1 MRYLIIALLFVSVSA
16 FGQKNRYKAP
26 GTAYTT
32 GTPNFVPVRGTEGEV
47 AIDSLTGKWWQY
59 SYQENAWKH
68 LGYWVTE
75 TGTSGAPTY
84 TPNKV
89 TSPLAINNGDSL
101 YHYRAGSWRLVSG
114 GGGGSSEG
122 GGIYGPSDTVTY
134 QHNAV
139 VDSGLTFSSAEDTA
153 YLNILMA
160 PGTFGTGAYFNAD
173 SIRLRKYDLAG
184 SNEIR
189 LNTSGITLLTTS
201 PDRVTIQGTD
211 SRYAADYRATY
222 NDRSLIDKE
231 YADDMYLQGVDTF
244 SVSNDTLYL
253 SLSGDSLPAYFVVLP
268 AGSGSDN
275 QTLSIDSTTVGNIE
289 RFAVSISNGNTVRFD
304 VQQDQTVVLNEG
316 YGINN
321 SGTYPNFTIAAD
333 TTELATVNDINIIQ
347 AADDIPANQVAYGT
361 GTGITSSHR
370 VRVYPTGG
378 PYDGEILAISGSSMP
393 GTIGILLDS
402 MTSNDAAIYGRN
414 VSNAT
419 NQWKAFKFETY
430 GGNVTDVIGEL
441 LSNNAN
447 VSSDAIFSLR
457 TSSSGGDPFVSF
469 GVGGPNIWAIGLDNS
484 DSDKMKFTYGSGVNP
499 GSGGVTGMEINT
511 SGNVGIGGGAVT
523 AKALTVT
530 GVLRV
535 TGGTGS
541 PTAILGRDASGDL
554 NNVTI
559 GTGLSLSS
567 GTLSTTGVTLTDGDK
582 GDIDVTSSGTVWTV
596 DTSAITLINM
606 ASNSVDSTKIATGAI
621 SVTDI
626 GQHGASSGQVLK
638 WNGTQWMPDTD
649 NNTQQEAWA
658 TNTLASP
665 DYSPTIQEPI
675 YHNGQVL
682 IKADDPVLTYQSN
695 PSGETSSVDSVSL
708 YIKHSNPNS
717 GRTPAIVVRG
727 YETGIMSPFQWVLD
741 SLIAPG
747 AAPFSLYTNYN
758 VAASAST
765 DLGGDNTVG
774 GMMWNI
780 TPQGN
785 LIRNELPG
793 AILQF
798 EQNYKTNS
806 LAPRG
811 DQEFWLGF
819 KAIGNYNTYRPF
831 YFTAS
836 RDSNAYSVASIAG
849 NTHYFSLG
857 GTSSTLNKGVWTTP
871 VFKMQNPTTNG
882 AFALEVLANGTGQS
896 RIRMHNPNT
905 PGTLDVLG
913 LSTAGNYINF
923 GGGSGTDVKLNTDV
937 FSFDYPNMGNAI
949 ISSRFNVG
957 SANDTIN
964 FGWDP
969 TRFGS
974 PSYTSFQSV
983 RFFLPSSGAIFLGN
997 WGNDLSNFSA
1007 IGKINSDFYIH
1018 STSVAATGSP
1028 SFGIDQT
1035 SGNVGIKKR
1044 LDQIGSGNALQVNGH
1059 IGIENTGTANELRF
1073 YEPSGY
1079 GTHYTAFIAAA
1090 QPTNYTYILP
1100 VDTATN
1106 GQVLTWNTGGQLSW
1120 ESAGTGTNIYNTDG
1134 NVKDGGTVVDV
1145 SGNDP
1150 IIFNLDASSTET
1162 NTMTRYYVDLT
1173 GDDLYTHFTQY
1184 VTPQD
1189 SLYITSFDSGIS
1201 IDYEGTPASGVG
1213 FTISSNTIMNLT
1225 ADSILVQTLPTRTT
1239 LPFVVGLQ
1247 NNTLSKIEGTADGQV
1262 LVWDETNGGFWEI
1275 GTSSGGVSDGDKGDI
1290 DVTSGGTVWT
1300 VDTSAI
1306 TSLKILDGT
1315 IANADLASGV
1325 GGIYKGDGTLPAGT
1339 TNALLPASGIFR
1351 LEYDGANAGLIVDDI
1366 NSATTIFS
1374 KDGTQFFSADNT
1386 QSIIG
1391 SGTSKMEY
1399 IDGVL
1404 RMYDSDATHR
1414 ISIQTPATGSLTANY
1429 TLTLPVD
1436 DGADNQFLK
1445 TDGSGNTSWA
1455 TIVMPPGT
1463 ENIESSAFTA
1473 LKGIINQVDC
1483 SAGTITVTPPA
1494 SPVIGDRFS
1503 LTDATA
1509 SAGTN
1514 NITVDF
1520 DTANQNLYGIQQNY
1534 IINVDG
1540 GYVEFIYMGATTGW
1554 IATK

>member
-1 MRYLIIALLFVSVSA
+1 MRYLIIALLFLSVSA

-114 GGGGSSEG
+114 GAGGSSEG

-222 NDRSLIDKE
+222 NDRSHIDKG
-231 YADDMYLQGVDTF
+231 YADDTYLQGIDTF
-244 SVSNDTLYL
+244 SVSNDTLFL
-253 SLSGDSLPAYFVVLP
+253 SLSRDSVPASFVVLP

-304 VQQDQTVVLNEG
+304 VNQDQTVVLNEG

-333 TTELATVNDINIIQ
+333 TTELATVNDISGFFAQGGNSFGATAVLGTNDENPLNFETNNVERLSVTGGATTGGDFTFTNINSNTNTVQNVFTIRNNTTSTPSTGFGSSVVFQ
-347 AADDIPANQVAYGT
+347 AESSTTDNQNMGSITSKWSNASHSSRTGEFGISLGSAGSLLEVLNLNFSDDAQGSLKIGTSNPVRVNNSGISYGT
-361 GTGITSSHR
+361 TFSITGSSLLTINSTSNAVGITSGSDGPGVVDIAATINNTTSTGAIR
-370 VRVYPTGG
+370 LNNVSYAQTGG
-378 PYDGEILAISGSSMP
+378 TRNAIN
-393 GTIGILLDS
+393 I
-402 MTSNDAAIYGRN
+402 
-414 VSNAT
+414 
-419 NQWKAFKFETY
+419 
-430 GGNVTDVIGEL
+430 
-441 LSNNAN
+441 AN
-447 VSSDAIFSLR
+447 
-457 TSSSGGDPFVSF
+457 SF
-469 GVGGPNIWAIGLDNS
+469 IP
-484 DSDKMKFTYGSGVNP
+484 
-499 GSGGVTGMEINT
+499 T
-511 SGNVGIGGGAVT
+511 SGNAVHNQMVFSGTMNQTGGANGIVRGIFLNQTITSVADFRALEIAANGTNVKGIYQTGST
-523 AKALTVT
+523 AVNNLVGRTRIGSTSAPSRTLDVT
-530 GVLRV
+530 GELRV
-535 TGGTGS
+535 SDLTTDPPTRIVGADADGDFGAITLGS
-541 PTAILGRDASGDL
+541 
-554 NNVTI
+554 
-559 GTGLSLSS
+559 GLSITS
-567 GTLSTTGVTLTDGDK
+567 GTLNTTGVTLTDGDK

-649 NNTQQEAWA
+649 N
-658 TNTLASP
+658 
-665 DYSPTIQEPI
+665 
-675 YHNGQVL
+675 
-682 IKADDPVLTYQSN
+682 
-695 PSGETSSVDSVSL
+695 
-708 YIKHSNPNS
+708 
-717 GRTPAIVVRG
+717 
-727 YETGIMSPFQWVLD
+727 
-741 SLIAPG
+741 
-747 AAPFSLYTNYN
+747 
-758 VAASAST
+758 ST
-765 DLGGDNTVG
+765 
-774 GMMWNI
+774 
-780 TPQGN
+780 
-785 LIRNELPG
+785 
-793 AILQF
+793 
-798 EQNYKTNS
+798 
-806 LAPRG
+806 
-811 DQEFWLGF
+811 
-819 KAIGNYNTYRPF
+819 
-831 YFTAS
+831 
-836 RDSNAYSVASIAG
+836 
-849 NTHYFSLG
+849 
-857 GTSSTLNKGVWTTP
+857 
-871 VFKMQNPTTNG
+871 
-882 AFALEVLANGTGQS
+882 
-896 RIRMHNPNT
+896 
-905 PGTLDVLG
+905 
-913 LSTAGNYINF
+913 
-923 GGGSGTDVKLNTDV
+923 TD
-937 FSFDYPNMGNAI
+937 
-949 ISSRFNVG
+949 
-957 SANDTIN
+957 
-964 FGWDP
+964 
-969 TRFGS
+969 
-974 PSYTSFQSV
+974 
-983 RFFLPSSGAIFLGN
+983 
-997 WGNDLSNFSA
+997 
-1007 IGKINSDFYIH
+1007 
-1018 STSVAATGSP
+1018 
-1028 SFGIDQT
+1028 
-1035 SGNVGIKKR
+1035 
-1044 LDQIGSGNALQVNGH
+1044 
-1059 IGIENTGTANELRF
+1059 
-1073 YEPSGY
+1073 
-1079 GTHYTAFIAAA
+1079 
-1090 QPTNYTYILP
+1090 
-1100 VDTATN
+1100 
-1106 GQVLTWNTGGQLSW
+1106 
-1120 ESAGTGTNIYNTDG
+1120 TNIYNTDG

-1247 NNTLSKIEGTADGQV
+1247 GNTLSKIEGTADGQV

-1315 IANADLASGV
+1315 VANADLASSV

-1463 ENIESSAFTA
+1463 ENIESSTFTA

-1483 SAGTITVTPPA
+1483 SAGTITVNPPA

-1520 DTANQNLYGIQQNY
+1520 DTANQNLYGAQQNY
-1534 IINVDG
+1534 ILNVDG